1 LPNGTDAGRFLYE
14 TTTREAIQSIQKS
27 HYGWDHIDIL
37 KTFLPASKERVGKV
51 DTNNKDAETTKQ
63 FYADIVHGGKAERP
77 AK

>member
-1 LPNGTDAGRFLYE
+1 M
-14 TTTREAIQSIQKS
+14 
-27 HYGWDHIDIL
+27 GWDHIDIL
-37 KTFLPASKERVGKV
+37 KSFLPASKERAGKV